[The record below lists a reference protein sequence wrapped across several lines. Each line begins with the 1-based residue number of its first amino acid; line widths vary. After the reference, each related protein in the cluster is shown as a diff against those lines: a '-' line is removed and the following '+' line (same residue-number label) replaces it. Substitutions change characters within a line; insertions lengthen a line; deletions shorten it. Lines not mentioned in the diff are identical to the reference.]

1 MPKRNPQRI
10 VTITILA
17 ATLVMFGLTS
27 CGKTQTA
34 ESLISEA
41 QQYQTKGDHKAAI
54 IQLKN
59 ALQNSPDNAQAR
71 YLLGTIYNQTGDG
84 ASAEK
89 ELRRALKLGSSPADV
104 LPELAK
110 SLLAQG
116 QFQQA
121 LDETKQLAGEHES
134 APLSTLRG
142 NAYLGLNKGQEARI
156 SFEQALKSNPGY
168 PPALLGLSRYALTE
182 KNIAS
187 ATDFSEQ
194 AVQQNP
200 KNIDAWLFKGDLLR
214 AQGKSDA
221 ALAAYSQVLK
231 IQPDN
236 IAAYLNIALLEIAQD
251 KFTEAQKNIN
261 AARKLSPNNLLVF
274 YNQALLDFRQDKSA
288 AALDS
293 LQKILRVAPE
303 HMPSVLLAGAVQLS
317 LGSIPQAEQHLRK
330 YLENDP
336 DNLYAQKL
344 LATTLMKSGQT
355 QAAITLMTQAR
366 LHAEEDLQL
375 LSMLGEA
382 FMQTGDYAK
391 ATESFTA
398 ASALSPNTAELHT
411 ALGLS
416 KLAQGNN
423 ERAISEMELG
433 VKLNTKSPQVGVLL
447 SMTQLRLKQYDKAL
461 SAARA
466 IEKEQPDN
474 PLAQNLKGAAYLGKQ
489 DLTSARASFEK
500 ALSIDPGNFAAA
512 INLAQLDLQAKKPEV
527 AKKRFES
534 ILEKDKKNVQIMT
547 ALANLA
553 LSQGKVKESTN
564 WLEQASKENP
574 EALLPSLQLI
584 AHYLRIGEKQ
594 QALTLAKKL
603 QGSNSSNPNFL
614 NLLGQA
620 QFAND
625 DKSAA
630 LETYSK
636 LAAVNPESAP
646 VQLRIAGIQMAMK
659 NVTAATESLKKALSI
674 QPDYLEAQLS
684 LASLKAGT
692 GDFEQALSIA
702 KQIQKKDPKSAV
714 GYELE
719 GNLLLQQKK
728 PDLAA
733 VAFERAIT
741 ISPNGTLLVKLHA
754 SLSQTGNTQTA
765 DSRLSRWIKDHPDDA
780 AVRMYQAA
788 LNIDHGQTQ
797 AAIEQYQ
804 AILHLTP
811 DYVPALN
818 NLASLSQQVKDPL
831 ALQYAEKAY
840 KIAPDNPAVQDTLGW
855 ILVEQGDTTRGIDL
869 LRKASTSVPASAE
882 IHYHLAL
889 GLIKTGDKVRARK
902 ELEQVLTTGKNFS
915 KLEEARTLLKQL

>member
-1 MPKRNPQRI
+1 MSKRNPQRT
-10 VTITILA
+10 VTITILV
-17 ATLVMFGLTS
+17 ATLVICGLTS

-121 LDETKQLAGEHES
+121 LDDTKQLAGELES

-142 NAYLGLNKGQEARI
+142 NAFLGLNKTQEARI
-156 SFEQALKSNPGY
+156 SFEEALKSNPGY

-182 KNIAS
+182 NNVAS
-187 ATDFSEQ
+187 ATDFSDQ

-214 AQGKSDA
+214 AQGKSEA
-221 ALAAYSQVLK
+221 ALAAYSQVLN

-236 IAAYLNIALLEIAQD
+236 ISAYLNIALLKIAED
-251 KFTEAQKNIN
+251 KFIEAQKSIST
-261 AARKLSPNNLLVF
+261 ARKLSPNNLLVF
-274 YNQALLDFRQDKSA
+274 YSQALLDFRQNKSA

-317 LGSIPQAEQHLRK
+317 LGSMPQAEQHLRK

-336 DNLYAQKL
+336 NNLYAQKL
-344 LATTLMKSGQT
+344 LASTLMKSAQT
-355 QAAITLMTQAR
+355 PEAITLLTEAQR
-366 LHAEEDLQL
+366 HAKEDVQL

-382 FMQTGDYAK
+382 YMQTGDFAK
-391 ATESFTA
+391 ATDAFTQ
-398 ASALSPNTAELHT
+398 ASALSPKTAELHT

-433 VKLNTKSPQVGVLL
+433 VKLNAKSPQVGVLL
-447 SMTQLRLKQYDKAL
+447 AMTQLRLKQYDKAL
-461 SAARA
+461 AAAQA
-466 IEKEQPDN
+466 IEKAQPDN
-474 PLAQNLKGAAYLGKQ
+474 PLAQNLKGAAYLGKL
-489 DLTSARASFEK
+489 DLSSARASFEK
-500 ALSIDPGNFAAA
+500 ALSLEHGNFAAA
-512 INLAQLDLQAKKPEV
+512 VSLAQLDLQAKKPEV

-553 LSQGKVKESTN
+553 LSQGQVKESTN
-564 WLEQASKENP
+564 WLEKASKENP
-574 EALLPSLQLI
+574 ESLLPSLQLI

-594 QALTLAKKL
+594 QALALAKKL
-603 QGSNSSNPNFL
+603 QGSNSSNPEFM
-614 NLLGQA
+614 NLLAQA

-636 LAAVNPESAP
+636 LAAASPESVP

-659 NVTAATESLKKALSI
+659 DVTAAAESLKKALSI
-674 QPDYLEAQLS
+674 QPGNLEAQLS
-684 LASLKAGT
+684 LASLEASR
-692 GDFEQALSIA
+692 GDFEQALLIA

-733 VAFERAIT
+733 LAFERAIA

-754 SLSQTGNTQTA
+754 SLSQMGNTQSA
-765 DSRLSRWIKDHPDDA
+765 DSRLSRWIKDHPEDA

-788 LNIDHGQTQ
+788 LNIDNKQNQ

-804 AILHLTP
+804 AILRLAP
-811 DYVPALN
+811 DYLPALN
-818 NLASLSQQVKDPL
+818 NMASLYQEGKNPL

-840 KIAPDNPAVQDTLGW
+840 KVAPDNPAVQDTLGW
-855 ILVEQGDTTRGIDL
+855 ILVEQGDTKRGIDL
-869 LRKASTSVPASAE
+869 LRKASTTVPASAE

-889 GLIKTGDKVRARK
+889 GLIKAGDKVQARK
-902 ELEQVLTTGKNFS
+902 ELEQVLSTGKNFS

>member
-1 MPKRNPQRI
+1 MSKRNPQRT

-17 ATLVMFGLTS
+17 ATLAMCGLTS

-89 ELRRALKLGSSPADV
+89 ELRRALKLGSPPADV
-104 LPELAK
+104 LPELAT
-110 SLLAQG
+110 SLITQG

-121 LDETKQLAGEHES
+121 LDETKQLAEEHES

-156 SFEQALKSNPGY
+156 SFEDALKSTPGY

-214 AQGKSDA
+214 AQGNADA
-221 ALAAYSQVLK
+221 ALAAYSQALK

-236 IAAYLNIALLEIAQD
+236 ISAHINISLLETATG
-251 KFTEAQKNIN
+251 KFTEAQKSITT
-261 AARKLSPNNLLVF
+261 ARKLSPNNLLVF
-274 YNQALLDFRQDKSA
+274 YSQALLDFRQNKSA

-317 LGSIPQAEQHLRK
+317 LGSMPQAEQHLQK

-344 LATTLMKSGQT
+344 LATALMKSGQT
-355 QAAITLMTQAR
+355 QAAITLLTEAR
-366 LHAEEDLQL
+366 HHAEEDVQL
-375 LSMLGEA
+375 LAMLGEA

-398 ASALSPNTAELHT
+398 ASALSPKTAELHT

-423 ERAISEMELG
+423 EHAISEMELG

-447 SMTQLRLKQYDKAL
+447 AMTQLRLKQYDKAL
-461 SAARA
+461 SAAQA

-489 DLTSARASFEK
+489 DFTSARASFEK
-500 ALSIDPGNFAAA
+500 ALSIEPGNFAAA
-512 INLAQLDLQAKKPEV
+512 VNLAQLDLQAKKPEV

-553 LSQGKVKESTN
+553 LSQGQVKESTN
-564 WLEQASKENP
+564 WMEKASKENP
-574 EALLPSLQLI
+574 ETLLPSLQLI
-584 AHYLRIGEKQ
+584 AHYLRTGEKQ
-594 QALTLAKKL
+594 QALELAKKL
-603 QGSNSSNPNFL
+603 QGSNSSNPDFL
-614 NLLGQA
+614 NLLAQA

-630 LETYSK
+630 LETYIK
-636 LAAVNPESAP
+636 IAAARPESAP
-646 VQLRIAGIQMAMK
+646 VQLRIAGIQIAMK
-659 NVTAATESLKKALSI
+659 NVTDAAESLKKALSL

-684 LASLKAGT
+684 LASLEAGR
-692 GDFEQALSIA
+692 GELEPALSIA
-702 KQIQKKDPKSAV
+702 KQIQKNDPKSAV
-714 GYELE
+714 GYELQ

-733 VAFERAIT
+733 AAFERAIA

-754 SLSQTGNTQTA
+754 SLVQAGNTQSA
-765 DSRLSRWIKDHPDDA
+765 DSHLSRWIKDHPKDA
-780 AVRMYQAA
+780 PVRMYQAA
-788 LNIDHGQTQ
+788 LNIDSKHNQ

-804 AILHLTP
+804 AILSFAP

-818 NLASLSQQVKDPL
+818 NIASLYHEEKSTL

-869 LRKASTSVPASAE
+869 LRKATTTVPASAE

-889 GLIKTGDKVRARK
+889 GLIKSGDKVQARK
-902 ELEQVLTTGKNFS
+902 ELEQVLSTGKNFS

>member
-1 MPKRNPQRI
+1 MSKRNPQRT

-17 ATLVMFGLTS
+17 ATLAMCGLTS
-27 CGKTQTA
+27 CSKTHTA

-59 ALQNSPDNAQAR
+59 ALQNSPDNALAR
-71 YLLGTIYNQTGDG
+71 YMLGTIYNQTGDS

-89 ELRRALKLGSSPADV
+89 ELRRALKLGSAPADV

-121 LDETKQLAGEHES
+121 LDETKQLADGHES
-134 APLSTLRG
+134 ALLSTLRG
-142 NAYLGLNKGQEARI
+142 NAYLGLNKTQEARI
-156 SFEQALKSNPGY
+156 SFEEALKSTTGY
-168 PPALLGLSRYALTE
+168 PPALLGLSRYALTK
-182 KNIAS
+182 KNVAT

-200 KNIDAWLFKGDLLR
+200 QNVDAWLFKGDLLR
-214 AQGKSDA
+214 ALGKSDA
-221 ALAAYSQVLK
+221 SLAAYSQVLK
-231 IQPDN
+231 IQSDN
-236 IAAYLNIALLEIAQD
+236 ISAHLNIALLEIAED
-251 KFTEAQKNIN
+251 KFTEAQKSIY
-261 AARKLSPNNLLVF
+261 AARKASPNNLLVF
-274 YNQALLDFRQDKSA
+274 YTQALLDFRQNKSA

-317 LGSIPQAEQHLRK
+317 LGSMPQAEQHLQK
-330 YLENDP
+330 YLENNP
-336 DNLYAQKL
+336 DNIYAQKL
-344 LATTLMKSGQT
+344 LASTLMKSGQT
-355 QAAITLMTQAR
+355 QAAITLLTQAR
-366 LHAEEDLQL
+366 AHTEKDVQL

-382 FMQTGDYAK
+382 FMQTGDFAK
-391 ATESFTA
+391 ATEAFSE

-423 ERAISEMELG
+423 DRAISEMELG
-433 VKLNTKSPQVGVLL
+433 VKLNAKSPQVGVLL
-447 SMTQLRLKQYDKAL
+447 AMTQLRLKQYDKAL
-461 SAARA
+461 SASQA

-474 PLAQNLKGAAYLGKQ
+474 PLAQNLKGAAFLGKQ
-489 DLTSARASFEK
+489 DFTKARSSFEK
-500 ALSIDPGNFAAA
+500 ALSIDPVNFAAA
-512 INLAQLDLQAKKPEV
+512 INLAQLDLQAKKPEI

-534 ILEKDKKNVQIMT
+534 ILEKDKKNAQIMA

-553 LSQGKVKESTN
+553 LSQGHVKESTN
-564 WLEQASKENP
+564 WLEKASKENP
-574 EALLPSLQLI
+574 ETLLPSLQLI
-584 AHYLRIGEKQ
+584 AHYLRLGEKQ
-594 QALTLAKKL
+594 QALALAKKL
-603 QGSNSSNPNFL
+603 QGSNSSNPDFL
-614 NLLGQA
+614 NLLAQA

-636 LAAVNPESAP
+636 LAATNPESAP
-646 VQLRIAGIQMAMK
+646 LQLRIAGIQMAMK
-659 NVTAATESLKKALSI
+659 NVAAAAESLKKALSI
-674 QPDYLEAQLS
+674 QPDYMEAQLS
-684 LASLKAGT
+684 LASLEASR

-702 KQIQKKDPKSAV
+702 KHIQKKDQKSAV

-733 VAFERAIT
+733 AAFDRAIVL
-741 ISPNGTLLVKLHA
+741 SPNGTLLVKLHA

-765 DSRLSRWIKDHPDDA
+765 DSRLSRWIKDHPEDA
-780 AVRMYQAA
+780 PVRMYQAA
-788 LNIDHGQTQ
+788 LNIDSKQNQ
-797 AAIEQYQ
+797 AAIDQYQ
-804 AILHLTP
+804 AILHLAP

-818 NLASLSQQVKDPL
+818 NMAALLQEGKDPR

-840 KIAPDNPAVQDTLGW
+840 KVAPDNPAVQDTLGW
-855 ILVEQGDTTRGIDL
+855 ILVELGDSTRGVDL
-869 LRKASTSVPASAE
+869 LRKATTTVPASAE
-882 IHYHLAL
+882 MHYHLAL
-889 GLIKTGDKVRARK
+889 GLIKAGDKVQARK
-902 ELEQVLTTGKNFS
+902 ELELVLTTGKNFS
-915 KLEEARTLLKQL
+915 KLEEVRTLLKQL